1 MEPPES
7 AQTNAGFWSLL
18 VNETRFDKAHLL
30 VERASGDVEQIAL
43 DQQDL
48 SASWILGNMLRI
60 DIPVSASPVKALY
73 RGVNGLRSEEHTS
86 EIQALMR
93 ISYAVFCLIKQK

>member
-73 RGVNGLRSEEHTS
+73 HGVTGRPDACLLPKTNLATEGAMTS
-86 EIQALMR
+86 LPNTQE
-93 ISYAVFCLIKQK
+93 

>member
-73 RGVNGLRSEEHTS
+73 PGVNGLPDRSEERRVGKECVSTCSSRWCAYH
-86 EIQALMR
+86 
-93 ISYAVFCLIKQK
+93 